1 MVYLYHVCPI
11 TDCNDIITHN
21 EYYHLLQPK
30 MVRSTIIKIGA
41 QETGEKVNI
50 FYDDKLSNDGSI
62 NVQIIN

>member
-1 MVYLYHVCPI
+1 MVYLYHVCP
-11 TDCNDIITHN
+11 NDIITHN
-21 EYYHLLQPK
+21 EYYHLPQLK

-41 QETGEKVNI
+41 QETGKKVNI